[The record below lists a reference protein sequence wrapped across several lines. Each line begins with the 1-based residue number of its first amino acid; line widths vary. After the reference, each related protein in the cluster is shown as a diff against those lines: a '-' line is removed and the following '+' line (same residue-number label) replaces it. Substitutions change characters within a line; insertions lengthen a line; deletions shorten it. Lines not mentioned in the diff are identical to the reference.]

1 VHPQARE
8 ALVAASPV
16 NAKTLERIESAMV
29 VVCLDDTRPITREDA
44 SWQTWVGDGRNR
56 FYDKHQ
62 CKQAR
67 LVSMARAD
75 RTGRSDRVRERQVR
89 LPRRAFVHGWW
100 AALLL
105 SARRPCF
112 DIRSSGTPTLRMNEF
127 MLASLA
133 AGKVELGLARVARTG
148 ADLPEP
154 TALPFELDAASK
166 ENVSAAEKRFDALV
180 AQHDMQVRTQSLNC
194 DRAI

>member
-62 CKQAR
+62 CTQAR
-67 LVSMARAD
+67 LASMARAD

-105 SARRPCF
+105 SARRPCL

-133 AGKVELGLARVARTG
+133 AGKVELGPARVARTG
-148 ADLPEP
+148 TDLPEP
-154 TALPFELDAASK
+154 TALPFELDATSK

-180 AQHDMQVRTQSLNC
+180 AQHDMQVRA
-194 DRAI
+194 R